1 MTNYELVY
9 YPKRRK
15 TPDYLPFE
23 AKNAQEAR
31 AYAWGNIELSDTFGN
46 IRKRKKTKPKI
57 TLPDNARLVEVRVI
71 DDDLLPVRISGI
83 VAYDGQHKYWITKK
97 KEKIV
102 TYEMRGD
109 GKILKTI
116 KNPMAK
122 KDYTKV
128 TQQGMRI
135 YKIWYSPLTESYDV
149 LARKSDGEWAYGR
162 DYNLKTGI
170 WQGGRYSMNLN
181 QLYERVG
188 GTFGRVYKDNHVGK
202 TGKF

>member
-15 TPDYLPFE
+15 TPVYLHFE

-71 DDDLLPVRISGI
+71 DDDLLPVRISGV
-83 VAYDGQHKYWITKK
+83 VAYDGQRKFWITKK

-109 GKILKTI
+109 GKILGI
-116 KNPMAK
+116 S
-122 KDYTKV
+122 
-128 TQQGMRI
+128 
-135 YKIWYSPLTESYDV
+135 KIGQP
-149 LARKSDGEWAYGR
+149 RR
-162 DYNLKTGI
+162 QN
-170 WQGGRYSMNLN
+170 
-181 QLYERVG
+181 
-188 GTFGRVYKDNHVGK
+188 GK
-202 TGKF
+202 IQR

>member
-1 MTNYELVY
+1 MTNYELEY
-9 YPKRRK
+9 IPKGRV
-15 TPDYLPFE
+15 TPIHLPFT
-23 AKNAQEAR
+23 AKNIQEAR
-31 AYAWGNIELSDTFGN
+31 AYAWSQIELVNTYKGASKG
-46 IRKRKKTKPKI
+46 RRRQWKVK
-57 TLPDNARLVEVRVI
+57 LPDNAKVI
-71 DDDLLPVRISGI
+71 AINVLDRFGEYVKNSGA
-83 VAYDGQHKYWITKK
+83 VAYDGKNLQWLVHKDGKITA
-97 KEKIV
+97 
-102 TYEMRGD
+102 YDMRGD

-122 KDYTKV
+122 KDYTKY

-188 GTFGRVYKDNHVGK
+188 GTFGRVYKDNHRGP